1 MPTLRCALY
10 LGLALS
16 AGFSSTVLGQ
26 SSLPKIGLLA
36 WSDCDWQPFFQ
47 GLEELGYKRDQSIA
61 IECQTAG
68 GHTSG
73 LAVAAAAL
81 VRLSVD
87 VIVSGSQPGGRAAHQ
102 ATSTIP
108 IVTIISGDP
117 VAAGLARSLAKPGG
131 NLTGV
136 SYYAT
141 ELTAKRLELLRE
153 LVPQITKI
161 SVLANPDVSYL
172 PFEKD
177 TRRAASELGMSA
189 IFHQVREEVDLK
201 GAFSQMKAEGVQAVF
216 LLPEMML
223 ANAAAPIATL
233 ALQHHLP
240 TMAWGGW
247 FTETGCLMAYSSDY
261 VEMEHRLAY
270 YVDRILKGAKFS
282 LSN

>member
-1 MPTLRCALY
+1 
-10 LGLALS
+10 
-16 AGFSSTVLGQ
+16 
-26 SSLPKIGLLA
+26 
-36 WSDCDWQPFFQ
+36 
-47 GLEELGYKRDQSIA
+47 
-61 IECQTAG
+61 
-68 GHTSG
+68 
-73 LAVAAAAL
+73 
-81 VRLSVD
+81 
-87 VIVSGSQPGGRAAHQ
+87 
-102 ATSTIP
+102 
-108 IVTIISGDP
+108 
-117 VAAGLARSLAKPGG
+117 LAKPGG

-223 ANAAAPIATL
+223 ANAAVSRGFSAPPSPDDGLGA
-233 ALQHHLP
+233 
-240 TMAWGGW
+240 G
-247 FTETGCLMAYSSDY
+247 S
-261 VEMEHRLAY
+261 
-270 YVDRILKGAKFS
+270 LKRDV
-282 LSN
+282 